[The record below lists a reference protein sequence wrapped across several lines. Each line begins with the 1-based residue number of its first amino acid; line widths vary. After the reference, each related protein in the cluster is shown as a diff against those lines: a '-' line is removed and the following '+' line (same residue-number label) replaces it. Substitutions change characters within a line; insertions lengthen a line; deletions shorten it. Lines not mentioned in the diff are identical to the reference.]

1 MYLSRGIT
9 RFSPFSKEKIAP
21 DWVSTSRAGD
31 DLRLETNQ
39 SDLNCGTNM
48 TIGARTTTLPANVLP
63 LSASLTSQTRPN
75 VDQERLHRCFGGDTS
90 SDTERVEYR

>member
-48 TIGARTTTLPANVLP
+48 TIGSTYYYYNSVSEGFTPKRIHDEPDAPEG
-63 LSASLTSQTRPN
+63 RPGN
-75 VDQERLHRCFGGDTS
+75 GFIVVWR
-90 SDTERVEYR
+90 